1 MEMVISVG
9 DAIGQQKD
17 LTTMDVSNHEDKAG
31 ALMAET
37 LPPQNISSSKHHLI
51 KTIWYHEG

>member
-1 MEMVISVG
+1 MVISVG

-51 KTIWYHEG
+51 KTIWFHEG